1 MVHPLIFTTAIYS
14 VIRRVSVLYRR
25 SGSGAQR
32 DKKQLAKK
40 LINSIQSS
48 SETSGPE
55 QQLTVLITWQND
67 ALHLKCSFAS
77 KNWSWPNWMNPAC
90 WRILLC
96 NIYNTKREN
105 DQLKSFLQLRET
117 HLYLTVF
124 RTVQCI
130 PDIFLWECFSEP
142 PRWGSGPLQLDGSPA
157 GLGSDAPEGEAPA
170 YTPLLTRPT
179 PPYLR
184 EGTTN
189 KEIRG
194 SLYFIL
200 ILSKQYSNFKQ

>member
-1 MVHPLIFTTAIYS
+1 MLNGTSADIYDS
-14 VIRRVSVLYRR
+14 HLFSYQTSFCSPSISIRR

-117 HLYLTVF
+117 LLYLTVF
-124 RTVQCI
+124 RTVQCTWYFSLGM
-130 PDIFLWECFSEP
+130 FLCAASVRVRASST
-142 PRWGSGPLQLDGSPA
+142 RWLANRSWIWRSRGRGTSIYTAFDEANTTL
-157 GLGSDAPEGEAPA
+157 PE
-170 YTPLLTRPT
+170 
-179 PPYLR
+179 
-184 EGTTN
+184 
-189 KEIRG
+189 RG
-194 SLYFIL
+194 HQ
-200 ILSKQYSNFKQ
+200 K